1 MRKFVVLACL
11 VLCVALVGCSGN
23 PFSQLPWAVNIYSY
37 DLASQV
43 ETYYWGPELP
53 SPGYQWL
60 LLEVSVSNKT
70 GKTEYLNPLIYEF
83 ELVLGGK
90 RYVNQLVYDDPV
102 GELTW
107 SRYIQPGQTVRGDLF
122 FEVPISVTGLS
133 GVRLV
138 MRDTIRGYASGCD
151 ISSVPRR

>member
-43 ETYYWGPELP
+43 ETDWGRKLP
-53 SPGYQWL
+53 SSGYQWL

-70 GKTEYLNPLIYEF
+70 GKTERLNPLIYEF
-83 ELVLGGK
+83 ELALGGK
-90 RYVNQLVYDDPV
+90 RYRNQLVYDDPV
-102 GELTW
+102 GELSW
-107 SRYIQPGQTVRGDLF
+107 SRDIQPGQTVRGDLF
-122 FEVPISVTGLS
+122 FEVPISVTELS

>member
-1 MRKFVVLACL
+1 M
-11 VLCVALVGCSGN
+11 
-23 PFSQLPWAVNIYSY
+23 
-37 DLASQV
+37 
-43 ETYYWGPELP
+43 
-53 SPGYQWL
+53 
-60 LLEVSVSNKT
+60 SNKT
-70 GKTEYLNPLIYEF
+70 GKTEHLNPFIYEF
-83 ELVLGGK
+83 ELALGGK
-90 RYVNQLVYDDPV
+90 RYVNQLVWDDPV

-107 SRYIQPGQTVRGDLF
+107 ARDIQPGQTVRGDLF